1 MGDTQNNRS
10 DRGVCQV
17 KQNQVMYPK
26 WFEKDE
32 EENTFHF
39 TPKKIITGGF
49 IVLTLVVAVGIVVA
63 VQNPEFFNLT
73 PNEEVFKNQDLSR

>member
-1 MGDTQNNRS
+1 MY
-10 DRGVCQV
+10 QV

-26 WFEKDE
+26 WIEKDE

-73 PNEEVFKNQDLSR
+73 SNEEVFKNQDLSR